1 MDVSLRK
8 SRPPVM
14 EAWAVKWDVEIRRV
28 VANKYNTAHVAK
40 GTASRDYA
48 RRIRH
53 KRQAQELTWAME
65 ASAW

>member
-1 MDVSLRK
+1 
-8 SRPPVM
+8 M